1 MPRPVGRS
9 VVHRTSTRVLLS
21 CAAIGVGGGLVAGA
35 SGYLAAAF
43 AAFGPLLYG
52 ITAGTHFLPSVVALA
67 LLKRPGTA
75 VLAGVIAG
83 LVGAAFAPWWIGR
96 FVGTGLLVGV
106 LLELPFLITRYR
118 RWDPWLFY
126 VFGGVLGARAGHRRV
141 HRPRRRALRVVGLG
155 HRPAPL
161 GRQPRVLHLDR
172 PDHRGAAREGGCRT
186 TAVAGDTAGL
196 NLEPANRL
204 RREERMPRGI
214 RSSLLWRGDHTKW
227 FARSRSSAK
236 SISTA

>member
-1 MPRPVGRS
+1 M
-9 VVHRTSTRVLLS
+9 HRTSTRVLLS

-126 VFGGVLGARAGHRRV
+126 VVGGVLGARAGRSPCSSASAPSTTRWWAWAIALPLWVASPVFFTWIGRV
-141 HRPRRRALRVVGLG
+141 I
-155 HRPAPL
+155 
-161 GRQPRVLHLDR
+161 
-172 PDHRGAAREGGCRT
+172 AARLARAG
-186 TAVAGDTAGL
+186 VAQLPSQETRPG
-196 NLEPANRL
+196 
-204 RREERMPRGI
+204 
-214 RSSLLWRGDHTKW
+214 
-227 FARSRSSAK
+227 
-236 SISTA
+236 

>member
-21 CAAIGVGGGLVAGA
+21 CAAIGVGGGVVAGA

-43 AAFGPLLYG
+43 AVFGPLLYG
-52 ITAGTHFLPSVVALA
+52 ITAGTHFLPNVVALA

-126 VFGGVLGARAGHRRV
+126 VSAAFSGLVLAIAVFIGLGAEHYAWWAWAIALPLWVASPVFFTWIGRVIAARLARAGV
-141 HRPRRRALRVVGLG
+141 AQLPSQETRP
-155 HRPAPL
+155 
-161 GRQPRVLHLDR
+161 
-172 PDHRGAAREGGCRT
+172 
-186 TAVAGDTAGL
+186 
-196 NLEPANRL
+196 
-204 RREERMPRGI
+204 
-214 RSSLLWRGDHTKW
+214 S
-227 FARSRSSAK
+227 
-236 SISTA
+236 